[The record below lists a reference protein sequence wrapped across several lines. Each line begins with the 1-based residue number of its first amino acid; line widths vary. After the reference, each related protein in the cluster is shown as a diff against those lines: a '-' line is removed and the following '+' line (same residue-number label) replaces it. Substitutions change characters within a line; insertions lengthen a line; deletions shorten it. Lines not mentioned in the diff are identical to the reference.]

1 MTKAFVFPGQGS
13 QAVGMLSDSQPEVG
27 PVFKRASDV
36 LGYDLWELTQ
46 NGPED
51 RLNATE
57 FTQPALLT
65 ASYALWLVA
74 RNAGLTADFVAGH
87 SLGEYSAL
95 VASEVIAFEDAVS
108 LVQTRGQLMQAAV
121 PIGEGGMAAI
131 MGLADDQVAAIC
143 EAVTLEADG
152 SVEPANLNAPGQI
165 VISGTKAA
173 LETACAQCLDS
184 GAKRAVPLNVS
195 APFHSRLMAG
205 AAEQMATA
213 LERVA
218 FSAPRISVV
227 QNVVAETVSDP
238 AVIRNNL
245 VAQMVG
251 AVRWTESIQ
260 HLVDGGVE
268 TFIECGPGKVLSG
281 LIKRIERQVTTEQ
294 VGSASAALL
303 ASADQ

>member
-1 MTKAFVFPGQGS
+1 M
-13 QAVGMLSDSQPEVG
+13 
-27 PVFKRASDV
+27 
-36 LGYDLWELTQ
+36 
-46 NGPED
+46 
-51 RLNATE
+51 
-57 FTQPALLT
+57 
-65 ASYALWLVA
+65 
-74 RNAGLTADFVAGH
+74 
-87 SLGEYSAL
+87 
-95 VASEVIAFEDAVS
+95 
-108 LVQTRGQLMQAAV
+108 
-121 PIGEGGMAAI
+121 
-131 MGLADDQVAAIC
+131 
-143 EAVTLEADG
+143 
-152 SVEPANLNAPGQI
+152 
-165 VISGTKAA
+165 
-173 LETACAQCLDS
+173 
-184 GAKRAVPLNVS
+184 S

-213 LERVA
+213 LERVT

-260 HLVDGGVE
+260 HLVEGGVE